1 MRLKNYPCCPAA
13 VRKPPIHA
21 LRTVT
26 EIVITLFILWF
37 HKQIKIIKE
46 EENKMK
52 KLLAIAIIAVMT
64 LGLFAVSVNAAS
76 DDIVVDLSGATG
88 NIDVKVEGGKVI
100 CTTTGGD
107 PWVSI
112 PVDNID
118 TSVYNYFTVKYSAT
132 KEVGSNNTYLMD
144 TSVNPGYSGTAGT
157 WAPHGMAGTADG
169 AAHTKTYDIAA
180 DFPTMAG
187 TTLTGVRF
195 TCCNDMDGVFTVES
209 LVFSKAAPSETE
221 EPAGS
226 SLLNKCFD
234 EGYAA
239 DGVGRAKGWAHIAN
253 GTIGEFGYRIDDGK
267 NVFDASYAASRPD
280 VQEAFGVDATVAD
293 GFEMTIDISK
303 VAKGDHTITFVVK
316 ASDGNV
322 FDMGSYDF
330 TSTYEGPDENP
341 GTADASVIA
350 IATVACIALAGV
362 VIAKKVR

>member
-1 MRLKNYPCCPAA
+1 
-13 VRKPPIHA
+13 
-21 LRTVT
+21 
-26 EIVITLFILWF
+26 
-37 HKQIKIIKE
+37 
-46 EENKMK
+46 MK

-64 LGLFAVSVNAAS
+64 LGLFAVSVNAGS
-76 DDIVVDLSGATG
+76 DDITVDLSNPNGSAT
-88 NIDVKVEGGKVI
+88 IDMDISNGKVA

-112 PVDNID
+112 PLDNID
-118 TSVYNYFTVKYSAT
+118 SSVYNYVTVTFTAT
-132 KEVGSNNTYLMD
+132 AEVGTNNTYLMD
-144 TSVNPGYSGTAGT
+144 TSVNPGYSGTEGT
-157 WAPHGMAGTADG
+157 WAPHGMAGMADG
-169 AAHTKTYDIAA
+169 KQHTKTYCISEV
-180 DFPTMAG
+180 FPTMAG
-187 TTLTGVRF
+187 TTLTGIRF
-195 TCCNDMDGVFTVES
+195 TCCGDNGGVFTVES

-239 DGVGRAKGWAHIAN
+239 DGVGRARGWAHIAN
-253 GTIGEFGYRIDDGK
+253 GTIGEFGYRRDDVN

-280 VQEAFGVDATVAD
+280 VQTAFGVDATVAD

-330 TSTYEGPDENP
+330 TSTYEGPAENP
-341 GTADASVIA
+341 ATADASVIA
-350 IATVACIALAGV
+350 IAAVACIALAGV
-362 VIAKKVR
+362 VIAKKVK